1 MTPLTNTEVRRT
13 EILTYFNNLPAA
25 AESAMAKQEALVAV
39 ADPRS
44 SARPLT
50 WRSSQGIAAFTWLGL
65 GLGLG
70 FGFG

>member
-1 MTPLTNTEVRRT
+1 MTSLTNTEVRRT
-13 EILTYFNNLPAA
+13 EILTYYSFYVPMA

-50 WRSSQGIAAFTWLGL
+50 WRSSQGIAAFTWLG
-65 GLGLG
+65 
-70 FGFG
+70 

>member
-1 MTPLTNTEVRRT
+1 
-13 EILTYFNNLPAA
+13 
-25 AESAMAKQEALVAV
+25 MAKQEALVA
-39 ADPRS
+39 AAEARS

-70 FGFG
+70 FRLGVGVGVGVGSGVGVG